1 LTSSALYFADEHGLS
16 TLGLKLVAGRNF
28 DAAEIAERSDMEG
41 KPPAALIVSQ
51 ALAAKLFPNGAT
63 VGDQSCANQR

>member
-1 LTSSALYFADEHGLS
+1 
-16 TLGLKLVAGRNF
+16 LGLKLVAGRNF